1 MNNIQYLLPE
11 IVGSSKAVYTD
22 ILGDGKAKS
31 AFTRFFKGS
40 TSGKVEGFQSILQS
54 STVSPLRPL
63 INRLRLD
70 KSEAEINNMRKAGK
84 LSGRV
89 ITEAMRTNFRSEKEL
104 WAYLDFGFKMHG
116 LNGPAYIPVV
126 AGGQVC
132 GITGEDLA
140 RR

>member
-1 MNNIQYLLPE
+1 MNNLQHLLPD

-22 ILGDGKAKS
+22 MLGDGKAKS

-40 TSGKVEGFQSILQS
+40 SSSIVEGFQSILQS
-54 STVSPLRPL
+54 STVKPLRPL
-63 INRLRLD
+63 MNSLRLY

-89 ITEAMRTNFRSEKEL
+89 ITEAMRTSFRSEKEL

-116 LNGPAYIPVV
+116 LDGPAYIPVV

-132 GITGEDLA
+132 SLADLPL
-140 RR
+140 